1 MYDVLKR
8 GWLAEMRQTI
18 LQSGLVLGMVV
29 IYLFSVKASQLYSSL
44 VLWITLVLYIVLAY
58 VTRNCWKAILR
69 RRKRT
74 DRKRAMLLVTDTAS
88 ASKTIAQFNDHQLEI
103 ISLCG
108 LVLTN
113 RDATGETI
121 DGIPVVAGLDSAAQR
136 EWIDEVYIATADT
149 SQTPGKLIDEYQQM
163 GVTIHLQMVS
173 LGSGI
178 QTLEKIAGLPVVT
191 NSIIFATPFQLML
204 KRLMDILGGL
214 LLSLAALVTI
224 CIVGPMIKKKSPGS
238 ILYKQEQ
245 IGQNGKKSR
254 MYNVFAELFRFAFCN
269 IVPNIAFS

>member
-1 MYDVLKR
+1 
-8 GWLAEMRQTI
+8 
-18 LQSGLVLGMVV
+18 
-29 IYLFSVKASQLYSSL
+29 
-44 VLWITLVLYIVLAY
+44 
-58 VTRNCWKAILR
+58 
-69 RRKRT
+69 
-74 DRKRAMLLVTDTAS
+74 MLLVTDTAS
-88 ASKTIAQFNDHQLEI
+88 ASKTIAQLNDHQLEI
-103 ISLCG
+103 ISLYG

-121 DGIPVVAGLDSAAQR
+121 DGIPVVAGLDSAAQYICR

-149 SQTPGKLIDEYQQM
+149 SQTPGKLIDEYRQM

-173 LGSGI
+173 LGSGK

-214 LLSLAALVTI
+214 LLSLAALETI
-224 CIVGPMIKKKSPGS
+224 CIVGPMIKKKSPGP

-245 IGQNGKKSR
+245 IGQNGRKYR
-254 MYNVFAELFRFAFCN
+254 MYNVFAEFFRFAFCN
-269 IVPNIAFS
+269 KVPNIAF